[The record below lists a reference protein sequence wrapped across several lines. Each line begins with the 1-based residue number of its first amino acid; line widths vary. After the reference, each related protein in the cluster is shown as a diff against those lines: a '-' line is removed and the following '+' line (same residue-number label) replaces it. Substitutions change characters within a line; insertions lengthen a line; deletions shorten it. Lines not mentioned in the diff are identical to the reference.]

1 MNNQTSEQSNEQREA
16 AEQAAIEKRRERLK
30 NESTRII
37 EIANTESYS
46 ALKCIHQLSVA
57 GGATEATYVAIE
69 QRIVVDQDPAGAYH
83 LALLAQNTPDLP
95 IDARQLIELVV
106 NKGDNHQR
114 LALLKNLPLP
124 PVELI
129 KEQILASDDGEAIG
143 QMNAYLQIN
152 PEGYGSHHMLSS
164 GQSDQIVPLSLA
176 IITKMMIKIVISKA
190 TSKTVTRVENFLL
203 KFNSFCS
210 NVF

>member
-1 MNNQTSEQSNEQREA
+1 MTHNLNNSQAQDT
-16 AEQAAIEKRRERLK
+16 EQAAIEQRREHLK
-30 NESTRII
+30 SESLRII
-37 EIANTESYS
+37 DIAASEPNS

-69 QRIVVDQDPAGAYH
+69 QRIVADQDAAGAYH

-106 NKGDNHQR
+106 NKGDNAQR

-124 PVELI
+124 PVEAI
-129 KEQILASDDGEAIG
+129 KAQILATDDGEAIG

-152 PEGYGSHHMLSS
+152 PDGYGSYHMLGS
-164 GQSDQIVPLSLA
+164 GQVDRIVPLSPG
-176 IITKMMIKIVISKA
+176 
-190 TSKTVTRVENFLL
+190 N
-203 KFNSFCS
+203 
-210 NVF
+210 

>member
-1 MNNQTSEQSNEQREA
+1 MNNKLNNNELTDPQAIDSNNEQKNNQQQA
-16 AEQAAIEKRRERLK
+16 LEQAAIDKRREHLK

-37 EIANTESYS
+37 EIAGNEPHS

-57 GGATEATYVAIE
+57 GGATEATYIAIE
-69 QRIVVDQDPAGAYH
+69 QRVVADQDTAGAYH
-83 LALLAQNTPDLP
+83 LALMAQNTPDLP

-106 NKGDNHQR
+106 NKGDNDQR

-129 KEQILASDDGEAIG
+129 KDQILASDDGDAIG

-152 PEGYGSHHMLSS
+152 PEGYGSQHMLGS
-164 GQSDQIVPLSLA
+164 GHADRIVPLSPGNNMN
-176 IITKMMIKIVISKA
+176 TD
-190 TSKTVTRVENFLL
+190 
-203 KFNSFCS
+203 
-210 NVF
+210 

>member
-1 MNNQTSEQSNEQREA
+1 MTSELKNTQIQEA
-16 AEQAAIEKRRERLK
+16 ELTAIEKRREYLK
-30 NESTRII
+30 SESLRII
-37 EIANTESYS
+37 DIAASEPYS

-69 QRIVVDQDPAGAYH
+69 QRIVADQDAAGAYH

-106 NKGDNHQR
+106 NKGDNQQR

-124 PVELI
+124 PVETI
-129 KEQILASDDGEAIG
+129 KQHILASDDGDAIG

-152 PEGYGSHHMLSS
+152 PEGYGSQHMLAS
-164 GQSDQIVPLSLA
+164 GQADRIVPLSPN
-176 IITKMMIKIVISKA
+176 K
-190 TSKTVTRVENFLL
+190 
-203 KFNSFCS
+203 
-210 NVF
+210 

>member
-1 MNNQTSEQSNEQREA
+1 MTNELNSQTTQIQDAEQA
-16 AEQAAIEKRRERLK
+16 QAAIEKRREHLK

-37 EIANTESYS
+37 EIAGNEPHS

-57 GGATEATYVAIE
+57 GGATEATYIAIE
-69 QRIVVDQDPAGAYH
+69 QRIVADQDAAGAYH

-106 NKGDNHQR
+106 NKGDNQQR

-124 PVELI
+124 PVETI
-129 KEQILASDDGEAIG
+129 KQYILASDDGDAIG

-152 PEGYGSHHMLSS
+152 PEGYGSQHMLAS
-164 GQSDQIVPLSLA
+164 GQADRIVPLSSG
-176 IITKMMIKIVISKA
+176 K
-190 TSKTVTRVENFLL
+190 
-203 KFNSFCS
+203 
-210 NVF
+210 

>member
-1 MNNQTSEQSNEQREA
+1 MNNQFNNSELTEQQAIDQRNNEQIEQQEA
-16 AEQAAIEKRRERLK
+16 IEQAAIEKRREHLK

-37 EIANTESYS
+37 DIAGNEPNS

-69 QRIVVDQDPAGAYH
+69 QRVVADQDTAGAYH
-83 LALLAQNTPDLP
+83 LALMAQNTPDLP

-106 NKGDNHQR
+106 NRGDNDQR

-129 KEQILASDDGEAIG
+129 KGQILASDDGDAIG

-152 PEGYGSHHMLSS
+152 PEGYGSQHMLGS
-164 GQSDQIVPLSLA
+164 GHADRIVPLSPGNNMN
-176 IITKMMIKIVISKA
+176 TD
-190 TSKTVTRVENFLL
+190 
-203 KFNSFCS
+203 
-210 NVF
+210 

>member
-1 MNNQTSEQSNEQREA
+1 MNDQLKNDASTKQQEA
-16 AEQAAIEKRRERLK
+16 TEQAAIEKRREHLKAESLRL
-30 NESTRII
+30 I
-37 EIANTESYS
+37 EMAGKEPNS

-69 QRIVVDQDPAGAYH
+69 QRVVADQDTAGAYH

-106 NKGDNHQR
+106 NKGDNEQR

-124 PVELI
+124 PVDMI
-129 KEQILASDDGEAIG
+129 KEQVLASNDGDAIG

-152 PEGYGSHHMLSS
+152 PEGYGSHHMLGSS
-164 GQSDQIVPLSLA
+164 QKDRIVPLSPG
-176 IITKMMIKIVISKA
+176 
-190 TSKTVTRVENFLL
+190 
-203 KFNSFCS
+203 NSIE
-210 NVF
+210 

>member
-1 MNNQTSEQSNEQREA
+1 MTSQTNTQAYEDA
-16 AEQAAIEKRRERLK
+16 ALEKRREHLK

-37 EIANTESYS
+37 EMANNEDFS
-46 ALKCIHQLSVA
+46 ALRCIHQLSVA
-57 GGATEATYVAIE
+57 GGATEGTYTAIE
-69 QRIVVDQDPAGAYH
+69 QRIVADQDAAGAYH

-95 IDARQLIELVV
+95 VDARQLIEIVV
-106 NKGDNHQR
+106 NKGDNEQR

-152 PEGYGSHHMLSS
+152 PEGHGSQHMLGSS
-164 GQSDQIVPLSLA
+164 QKDRIVPLSPG
-176 IITKMMIKIVISKA
+176 
-190 TSKTVTRVENFLL
+190 
-203 KFNSFCS
+203 NSIE
-210 NVF
+210 

>member
-1 MNNQTSEQSNEQREA
+1 MNNQTSEQLNEQREA
-16 AEQAAIEKRRERLK
+16 AEQAMIEKRRERLK

-106 NKGDNHQR
+106 NKGDNDQR

-129 KEQILASDDGEAIG
+129 KEQILASDDGDAIG

-164 GQSDQIVPLSLA
+164 GQSDQIVPLSPG
-176 IITKMMIKIVISKA
+176 
-190 TSKTVTRVENFLL
+190 N
-203 KFNSFCS
+203 N
-210 NVF
+210 NQNDD